1 MMNLRNRAA
10 LTAAIEA
17 AERFV
22 DVIRSLYSDLGPIDD
37 VEPIAHTVRRRSDGL
52 RMIEFRDAYQVPCS
66 IQESSAAD
74 PHVWVGCNEN
84 AAPVDGE
91 PVSPRMHLTRDHA
104 RLVVERLQCWIDT
117 GSLLDPKTEGGGE

>member
-22 DVIRSLYSDLGPIDD
+22 DVIRSLYSDLGQIDD

-52 RMIEFRDAYQVPCS
+52 RMIEFRDKGNEDRFFDIHFAPFQKDPFPTLGKLYDFLGEDFTPEAREPDPERMVQVWL
-66 IQESSAAD
+66 E
-74 PHVWVGCNEN
+74 
-84 AAPVDGE
+84 
-91 PVSPRMHLTRDHA
+91 
-104 RLVVERLQCWIDT
+104 
-117 GSLLDPKTEGGGE
+117 